1 MHLKPCVHDRELEAD
16 VVLSD
21 AFNGVSLGV
30 NMEECGLGFALFIF
44 IAAALVMAL
53 ITVIATENDDMS
65 EEDIQQILREWYEEI
80 EEDEDGE

>member
-1 MHLKPCVHDRELEAD
+1 
-16 VVLSD
+16 
-21 AFNGVSLGV
+21 
-30 NMEECGLGFALFIF
+30 MEECGLGFALFIF

-65 EEDIQQILREWYEEI
+65 EEDIQQILREWYEET